1 MKLTKQQFLQIQR
14 ALLDGYD
21 RGGLR
26 RMVRLGLGTALE
38 EITVGAT
45 DADAVFDLVAW
56 AERRDTVPA
65 LIEAAAEHNP
75 QNGALQQLRRDAA
88 AWFAPGGEGVAGAGQ
103 SGAGAQAPPA
113 SAGQAGAGA
122 QAPPASAAPPGV
134 GGDNIVVNVGSGA
147 ENIAAGKNVRQKV
160 DGGERRK
167 KE

>member
-56 AERRDTVPA
+56 AERHDRVPA

-88 AWFAPGGEGVAGAGQ
+88 AWFAPGGEGVEG
-103 SGAGAQAPPA
+103 
-113 SAGQAGAGA
+113 AGQAGAGA
-122 QAPPASAAPPGV
+122 QAPPASAAPPSV